1 MVSSLRFGILVSSL
15 KFRALVSSLKLRALV
30 SSPKLRALGSSPNLG
45 ALVSSLKLRALV
57 SSLKLRALVSSLKL
71 WALVSSLPGYSSS
84 IAWVQGSHIPLQLL
98 DRKLYT
104 GKIVV
109 PHLHRDDPAL
119 VKKIV
124 VPRISTAMTR
134 QWRKKRESLSPP
146 RCHSPALE
154 KKSWFRL

>member
-57 SSLKLRALVSSLKL
+57 SSL
-71 WALVSSLPGYSSS
+71 PGYSSS

-109 PHLHRDDPAL
+109 PHLHRHDPAL

-124 VPRISTAMTR
+124 VPRISTAKTR

-154 KKSWFRL
+154 KKSWLLISSGKP